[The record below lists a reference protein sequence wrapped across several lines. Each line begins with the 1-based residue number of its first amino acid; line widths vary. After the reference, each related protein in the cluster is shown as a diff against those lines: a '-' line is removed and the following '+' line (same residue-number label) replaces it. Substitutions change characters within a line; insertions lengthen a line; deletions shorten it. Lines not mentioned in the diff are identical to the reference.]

1 MSTKEA
7 YERKLRARI
16 DIWGAEIDRLKAR
29 ADEVNADARLKYHK
43 HLEELRS
50 MQDDAKKKL
59 SELQSAG
66 DDAWEDLK
74 VGIEHARDSLEAA
87 LKSAAAR
94 FK

>member
-1 MSTKEA
+1 MSMKEA
-7 YERKLRARI
+7 YEKKLSAKI
-16 DIWGAEIDRLKAR
+16 DQWGAELDRLQAE
-29 ADEVNADARLKYHK
+29 ADEADADAQLEYHK

-59 SELQSAG
+59 SELQNAG

-74 VGIEHARDSLEAA
+74 AGIEHAWDSLEMAF
-87 LKSAAAR
+87 KSAASR